1 MTGVF
6 VPCNI
11 FNICFVQ
18 HLDLLFIVQ
27 NDTRNDKSYHTI
39 LCSFCAKQIII
50 SICKIFPKNLRVI
63 AEEIVVL
70 QNMLVLVIF
79 FLTHFSLFFLQMQK
93 SQEIAQQDAF
103 DAKEEVNKTNNFIN
117 FKTNAETNGNGFKSL
132 VSNSN

>member
-1 MTGVF
+1 
-6 VPCNI
+6 
-11 FNICFVQ
+11 
-18 HLDLLFIVQ
+18 
-27 NDTRNDKSYHTI
+27 
-39 LCSFCAKQIII
+39 
-50 SICKIFPKNLRVI
+50 LRVI